1 MQHVGVVQAECVP
14 PACIQRELGV
24 RTRCQRSFSAPEV
37 SGEAWMGKEGSDARV
52 SGELFVR
59 EVK

>member
-1 MQHVGVVQAECVP
+1 MQRAGVAQAECVP

-24 RTRCQRSFSAPEV
+24 RTRCQHSFSAPEV
-37 SGEAWMGKEGSDARV
+37 FGEAWMGKEGSDTRV
-52 SGELFVR
+52 TGELFVR